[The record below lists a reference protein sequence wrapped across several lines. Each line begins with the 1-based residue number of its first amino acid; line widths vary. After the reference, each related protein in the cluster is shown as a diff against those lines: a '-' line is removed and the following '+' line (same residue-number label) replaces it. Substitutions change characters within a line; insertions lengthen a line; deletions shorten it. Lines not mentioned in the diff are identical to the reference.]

1 MQLCEAKYRPWDER
15 RKKGCGCARRHVPEK
30 RKASLADNRAKNAA
44 LSAFR
49 RPFLRKIASR
59 CSTGSVPR
67 RVERSGRRRPPCRSD
82 RGRKPC
88 SQADWRKSRAAGE
101 KQWSSAATPTQSGCT
116 CPAGKLLF
124 RILPVP
130 ARQKTGLWNCAVHVS
145 SLFSISVLQPC
156 FQSFIIKE
164 DS

>member
-82 RGRKPC
+82 RGRNPVRR
-88 SQADWRKSRAAGE
+88 QIGE
-101 KQWSSAATPTQSGCT
+101 KAALFRQSGCT
-116 CPAGKLLF
+116 FPAGKLLF

>member
-44 LSAFR
+44 LSVQTAFFAQNSLAMLHRVCAKTCRTKRPPKAAMSR
-49 RPFLRKIASR
+49 RPRPKTLFAGRLAKKLRF
-59 CSTGSVPR
+59 
-67 RVERSGRRRPPCRSD
+67 
-82 RGRKPC
+82 
-88 SQADWRKSRAAGE
+88 
-101 KQWSSAATPTQSGCT
+101 SARLFPLF
-116 CPAGKLLF
+116 PAGKLLF

>member
-44 LSAFR
+44 LSVQTAFFAQNS
-49 RPFLRKIASR
+49 PSR

-67 RVERSGRRRPPCRSD
+67 RVERSGRRRPPCRD

-88 SQADWRKSRAAGE
+88 SQADWRKSRAF
-101 KQWSSAATPTQSGCT
+101 SANPDALALPGSCFSAFCLFLPGRKPVCGTVPSM
-116 CPAGKLLF
+116 CPLF
-124 RILPVP
+124 FRFLFCNPVSNH
-130 ARQKTGLWNCAVHVS
+130 L
-145 SLFSISVLQPC
+145 
-156 FQSFIIKE
+156 
-164 DS
+164 